1 MSCVE
6 APGLTSRLAS
16 VRNQHSFL
24 LFDACT
30 YIELCTA
37 TYQDISLLK
46 DMHAIFKPAIIVVC
60 ELQHSMME
68 SPETYTAAY
77 TMSGEA
83 HVRVSTPWIIRK
95 LTTEKVDELWRFHNQ
110 STSLENEEC
119 TVRTAL
125 RSVLLQRVHR
135 LFPYTSDVETSPLM
149 IM

>member
-6 APGLTSRLAS
+6 ASGLTSRLAS

-37 TYQDISLLK
+37 TYQDISILK
-46 DMHAIFKPAIIVVC
+46 EMRDIFKPALIVVC
-60 ELQHSMME
+60 ELRHSLTE
-68 SPETYTAAY
+68 GPETYTAAY

-83 HVRVSTPWIIRK
+83 HVRVSTPWIMRK
-95 LTTEKVDELWRFHNQ
+95 SATEKVDELWRFHNQ

-125 RSVLLQRVHR
+125 RSALLQRVHR